1 MKDEIKTIAVKQEGS
16 VAEAEAVA
24 QHEPEQIR
32 ERRVYLPR
40 TDIYETADGLV
51 LVMDVPGADQH
62 SVEITLDKNVL
73 TVHAYPSFV
82 RPEEHSL
89 AYAEYGEG
97 DYQRSFALSEEIDR
111 EKIEAEVSRG
121 VLTLHLAKAGVK
133 QPHKI
138 SVKAG

>member
-1 MKDEIKTIAVKQEGS
+1 MKDEVKTIEVKQEGS
-16 VAEAEAVA
+16 VAEALNEA
-24 QHEPEQIR
+24 HPETEKIR

-40 TDIYETADGLV
+40 TDIYETPDSLV
-51 LVMDVPGADQH
+51 LVMDVPGSDES

-73 TVHAYPSFV
+73 TVHAYPTFV
-82 RPEEHSL
+82 RPENHSL

-111 EKIEAEVSRG
+111 EKIVADVKHG
-121 VLTLHLAKAGVK
+121 VLTLHLAKVGAT

-138 SVKAG
+138 AVRAG